1 MRTHIDL
8 QEDLLNQV
16 LTLGRFNTKKDA
28 VNHALAEYSKILK
41 RKEIIKLQGK
51 IDWEG
56 DLNQLRQNRENY

>member
-16 LTLGRFNTKKDA
+16 LSLGHFNTKKDA

-41 RKEIIKLQGK
+41 RREILKLQGK
-51 IDWEG
+51 INWKGGLD
-56 DLNQLRQNRENY
+56 QLRQNRENH